1 MTDADNSA
9 SEASPIP
16 ATLSE
21 ALRGAR
27 EARGLDLTAVAR
39 LTSVRKDYLEALEE
53 DRHAD
58 LPESVYVR
66 NFVKLFAQAVGL
78 DGRTAL
84 DMYANERH
92 ARSEPGTA
100 AGTAQ
105 AAPARGRSRAGA
117 AASADTAGGPP
128 QVLREDAAPRRTQA
142 PDYVSTGRGQGG
154 RRPVFATWLPSVLMI
169 AVVVGLAVWGFN
181 STLFRSGTDAG
192 AGNGSQTAGSAD
204 SPAAVPDEDS
214 TEDGTL
220 AGFVG
225 TTRLSIITE
234 PPGARVLID
243 AFPLEGV
250 TPISSAPVTAL
261 DNRAIRVELEGY
273 EPFESEFDLTF
284 NRNLSFVLAPASAVP
299 VEQDEDTEAD
309 ADAGTDQTATPSG
322 RIRIAVTDESWLE
335 IYPGTTRSGTPLVYT
350 VAAAGQSFEYDL
362 PIYVHVGNAA
372 GINVSIAGSP
382 AFTLGSAGEVLGR
395 VFTDQD

>member
-1 MTDADNSA
+1 MTDSDNSA
-9 SEASPIP
+9 SEAQKMPT
-16 ATLSE
+16 TLSE
-21 ALRGAR
+21 ALRSAR

-78 DGRTAL
+78 DGRAALEMYTA
-84 DMYANERH
+84 ERQ
-92 ARSEPGTA
+92 ARSDPGFA
-100 AGTAQ
+100 AGTTQ
-105 AAPARGRSRAGA
+105 AAPPRGRSRARAVA
-117 AASADTAGGPP
+117 AADTPGGPP
-128 QVLREDAAPRRTQA
+128 QAVRETAPRQNQA
-142 PDYVSTGRGQGG
+142 PDYVSTGRGQGS
-154 RRPVFATWLPSVLMI
+154 RRPVFATWLPSLLMI

-181 STLFRSGTDAG
+181 STLFRSGTDPVAGNANEPAGPAG
-192 AGNGSQTAGSAD
+192 A
-204 SPAAVPDEDS
+204 PAAAPDGDS
-214 TEDGTL
+214 TDDATL

-225 TTRLSIITE
+225 TSRLSIITE

-250 TPISSAPVTAL
+250 TPISNAPVTAL

-284 NRNLSFVLAPASAVP
+284 NRNLSFVLAPASEAP
-299 VEQDEDTEAD
+299 DEQDENAEAD
-309 ADAGTDQTATPSG
+309 ADEGLDQAATPSG

-362 PIYVHVGNAA
+362 PVYVHVGNAA

-382 AFTLGSAGEVLGR
+382 AFTLGSAGEVMGR